1 MVDLWAGKGSPNVD
15 QSVWPHET
23 LVVGPVDALDPAL
36 ALDRTP
42 PMQAA
47 PVVEDEKFPGFKNDI
62 HRLALR
68 DAAKF
73 GDCLLSRGIR
83 PAGCV
88 APAKFVPAVDFLHY
102 RRLVGVH

>member
-36 ALDRTP
+36 ALDRPP

-47 PVVEDEKFPGFKNDI
+47 PVVEDEKFPGFKKDI
-62 HRLALR
+62 HRRALR
-68 DAAKF
+68 DVAKL
-73 GDCLLSRGIR
+73 GGCLLSRGIR
-83 PAGCV
+83 CSCCN
-88 APAKFVPAVDFLHY
+88 APGKFVPAVDFLHY
-102 RRLVGVH
+102 RRL